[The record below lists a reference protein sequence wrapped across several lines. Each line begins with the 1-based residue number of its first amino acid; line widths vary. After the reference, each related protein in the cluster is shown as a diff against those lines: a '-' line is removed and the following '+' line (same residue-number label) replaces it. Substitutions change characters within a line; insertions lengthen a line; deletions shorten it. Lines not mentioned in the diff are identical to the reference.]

1 VLDANFG
8 QCRLSS
14 GFEAHGLLSLA
25 RKFRTAMTH
34 SRESL
39 FEELIDTRIVH
50 KNWSYVDQRIWW
62 VHGGTGLGNWGII
75 NLLHRFRHK
84 KCTIRRDRIYSLLAL
99 AKKGKTMTSWRKIMR
114 QVLSVRESSICLC
127 STAIVAHALA
137 PWNFEAI
144 KEREGNADF
153 AKLNMYAIAWS
164 SMACSFCAHWVPF

>member
-1 VLDANFG
+1 LGYHQFAAS
-8 QCRLSS
+8 LSAQ
-14 GFEAHGLLSLA
+14 EMHDPA
-25 RKFRTAMTH
+25 RQ
-34 SRESL
+34 
-39 FEELIDTRIVH
+39 D
-50 KNWSYVDQRIWW
+50 
-62 VHGGTGLGNWGII
+62 
-75 NLLHRFRHK
+75 
-84 KCTIRRDRIYSLLAL
+84 LLASSACEEREDDDL
-99 AKKGKTMTSWRKIMR
+99 LEEKIMR